1 MKQSQLNIFTDV
13 ISRSLE
19 RPYSSLLAEPV
30 PPRLQALLD
39 RLALAGGPAE
49 EQSPWI
55 HYQRSCDCPGAMS
68 ELGGQHPRSSPRRRL
83 RHRPAP
89 VAALRRRQCRSA
101 RCFCQAPPPLLQP
114 RRRQPHHRRRSL
126 GGMEEHRDRR
136 AAEVVHHDH
145 HGRERLH
152 SAGSLAHASRTRELR
167 ALALRGSR
175 DGSPETCRRRRSTH
189 VAGVSAG
196 ELLAG
201 AAGRRPNAE
210 RASRGW
216 LTAHACGLKLCDQT
230 NTDTIAVARS
240 RALTAALFA
249 FFNRSLMTA

>member
-167 ALALRGSR
+167 ALALREAGTDLLKPAAADVLRMWPVSR
-175 DGSPETCRRRRSTH
+175 RVNS
-189 VAGVSAG
+189 
-196 ELLAG
+196 
-201 AAGRRPNAE
+201 
-210 RASRGW
+210 
-216 LTAHACGLKLCDQT
+216 
-230 NTDTIAVARS
+230 S
-240 RALTAALFA
+240 RAPPGDDPTLSELAAVG
-249 FFNRSLMTA
+249 